1 MAHVDDGK
9 LNALL
14 DGELN
19 DAEAAAIRS
28 HVATCA
34 DCGRRLDQA
43 KRFLEAAADVLGE
56 PEPASPPAAQP
67 RPSRTAKEVAL
78 DLDGVTQ
85 KSPAIGPSAG
95 DGSAGPLFRGRPPRR
110 PFDYTSV
117 AWAATIALAI
127 GVGFLADEVLQG
139 RTATRLAATA
149 RPAGEGGGTQGTAGP
164 TTQSPGPAVPAPAAP
179 TPSTGPVARRP
190 ALPAP
195 KTLNPRGPTTV
206 LGHKQL
212 AERSR
217 VALPPAAASRS
228 GRAARAARADS
239 VPPAPPPAFRR
250 ITMEQAVDQLG
261 GAIRLIDGMRSTRV
275 EVGPGSL
282 VAGARPDAA
291 VVRVVYVEG
300 GMQITLDQQRAGGA
314 SDSTTTGAPAPS
326 AAAGAAGMSPGDT
339 AFSTAPDGTNSMR
352 WVDDRDFRLSLVGRL
367 PPESLRR
374 LAARVR

>member
-56 PEPASPPAAQP
+56 PEPAGPTAAQP

-95 DGSAGPLFRGRPPRR
+95 EGPAGPLFRGRPPRR

-127 GVGFLADEVLQG
+127 GVGFLADEVMHA

-149 RPAGEGGGTQGTAGP
+149 RPAGEGGGTQGTAGA
-164 TTQSPGPAVPAPAAP
+164 TTLPPAPAPAAP
-179 TPSTGPVARRP
+179 TPSTEAVARRP

-217 VALPPAAASRS
+217 VASPPAAASRS
-228 GRAARAARADS
+228 GQAARAGRADS
-239 VPPAPPPAFRR
+239 VPPAPPSAFRR

-282 VAGARPDAA
+282 VAGARRDAA

-300 GMQITLDQQRAGGA
+300 GVRITLDQQRAGGA
-314 SDSTTTGAPAPS
+314 SDSTTTVAPAPS

-339 AFSTAPDGTNSMR
+339 AFSTAPDGTNTMR
-352 WVDDRDFRLSLVGRL
+352 WVDDRDFRLSLAGRL
-367 PPESLRR
+367 PPESLRT